1 MLSETHIAECVY
13 WACEQEV
20 KAPKPGNV
28 NRFSDGH
35 GMAVT
40 DFLNSA
46 KAIAPVMAT
55 PDISLGKR
63 ILESIQATRK
73 VVDCNTNLGIVLLFA
88 PLCHAI
94 QHCQSMSDLPAVLS
108 ETLANLTID
117 DADLA
122 YQAIRLAEAGGLGQS
137 ETQDIHAAPTVTLRE
152 AMRMARNRD
161 TIAAQYLNN
170 FNEVQRIG
178 WPALKKSLQSG
189 EKLDW
194 ATCFAYLYLLSNVPD
209 TLIQR
214 KYSPEIALAVTNK
227 AKTFLSDTN
236 KPASLSAMEHSLTVW
251 DTELKQHALNPGT
264 TADLTAASLLW
275 FAFEQAFADNRISDH
290 EACS

>member
-28 NRFSDGH
+28 NSFSDGH
-35 GMAVT
+35 GMAVS
-40 DFLNSA
+40 DFLKSA
-46 KAIAPVMAT
+46 RAIAPVMAG
-55 PDISLGKR
+55 PDLSVGER
-63 ILESIQATRK
+63 ILKSIQATRK

-94 QHCQSMSDLPAVLS
+94 QHCQSLSDLPAALS
-108 ETLANLTID
+108 ETLASLTID

-122 YQAIRLAEAGGLGQS
+122 YQAIRLAEAGGLGQ
-137 ETQDIHAAPTVTLRE
+137 TDKQDIHQTPTVSLRE
-152 AMRMARNRD
+152 AMQMARDHD
-161 TIAAQYLNN
+161 TIAAQYLND
-170 FNEVQRIG
+170 FDEIRHIG
-178 WPALKKSLQSG
+178 WPALKKGLHAG
-189 EKLDW
+189 EMLEW
-194 ATCFAYLYLLSNVPD
+194 ATCFAYLCLLSNVPD

-214 KYSPEIALAVTNK
+214 KYSPEHALAVTNK
-227 AKTFLSDTN
+227 AKSFIPDTN
-236 KPASLSAMEHSLTVW
+236 QPASLSAMEHSLFVW

-275 FAFEQAFADNRISDH
+275 LAFEQAFADNRIS
-290 EACS
+290 AP